1 MNLTNTHGQDMFKHE
16 DKVKLLWES
25 FKERLGISEFTQMHF
40 DVNELFHVVDGLEDL
55 VTPFGDDEIN
65 IVVMGLPSRKSPGP
79 DGFNTNFMKKCWTT
93 ISQDFYYLCSDFYNK
108 NMCL

>member
-40 DVNELFHVVDGLEDL
+40 HLNELFHVVDGLEDL
-55 VTPFGDDEIN
+55 VTPFSDDEIK
-65 IVVMGLPSRKSPGP
+65 V
-79 DGFNTNFMKKCWTT
+79 
-93 ISQDFYYLCSDFYNK
+93 
-108 NMCL
+108 